1 MTFMN
6 TINEL
11 IQAEGHDLAEYER
24 EAKEINEYLIYVVRF
39 CKDSGIRLNY
49 ENVRG
54 ILIGAWS
61 AVGDG
66 AFNHPDI
73 ADKLI
78 LQVVKLFEG

>member
-1 MTFMN
+1 MTFMD

-11 IQAEGHDLAEYER
+11 IQAEGHDLAKYER

-54 ILIGAWS
+54 ILIGVWS

-66 AFNHPDI
+66 DFKKPDI

-78 LQVVKLFEG
+78 LQIARLLEE

>member
-1 MTFMN
+1 MTFMD

-11 IQAEGHDLAEYER
+11 IQAEGHDLAKYER

-39 CKDSGIRLNY
+39 CKDSGISLNY
-49 ENVRG
+49 ENAKG

-66 AFNHPDI
+66 NFTRPDI
-73 ADKLI
+73 MDKLI
-78 LQVVKLFEG
+78 LQIVRLFEE